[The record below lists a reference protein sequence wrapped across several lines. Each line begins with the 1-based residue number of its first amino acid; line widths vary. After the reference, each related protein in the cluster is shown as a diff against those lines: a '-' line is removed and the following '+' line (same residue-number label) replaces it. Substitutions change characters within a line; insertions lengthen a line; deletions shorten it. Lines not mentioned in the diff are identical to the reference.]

1 LEVRPEAAL
10 ELKGSPVKKNI
21 LLATT
26 GESPQV
32 ITETLYALN
41 HESQQ
46 WPDEIFLITTTLG
59 ETRARVGLLE
69 QSHLARLCDE
79 IGKPVPEFDT
89 RHILVVPD
97 ANGQPVDD
105 ARSLEDH
112 EALANF
118 IMTTVRN
125 LTAVDSQTVHASLA
139 GGRKTM
145 TFYMGYAMSLFGR
158 RQDNLSHV
166 LISKGYESL
175 RDFWYPSIRQDQLR
189 DYDGKPLSTAE
200 GYPLMPADA
209 LVTLAPIPFVR
220 HRQNLPALLPQSGS
234 TVHFRDLVRLINLG
248 DLPDEL
254 HLCIDLPK
262 QRIIVRDTES
272 PLQFEFKPS
281 LLALAFYGM
290 MARATLAAEKEI
302 TRPSKKRAHT
312 GLLKDLLDE
321 LLPLCGLPRC
331 ENWKSGLE
339 QLIDWNELKGQLKDS
354 TLDALG
360 NGITDTWFDQRK
372 GELRKAFEEKLPAR
386 VSGWLT
392 PEIIWG
398 EDGDRLTE
406 PGSTKGGGYG
416 IPLLIGNIDLI
427 DCPYV

>member
-1 LEVRPEAAL
+1 M
-10 ELKGSPVKKNI
+10 KKNI

-32 ITETLYALN
+32 ITETLYALH

-79 IGKPVPEFDT
+79 IGKPVPEFDA

-118 IMTTVRN
+118 IMTTVRD

-175 RDFWYPSIRQDQLR
+175 REFWYPSIRQDQLR
-189 DYDGKPLSTAE
+189 DYDGKPLITVD
-200 GYPLMPADA
+200 GKPLMPADA

-234 TVHFRDLVRLINLG
+234 AIHFRDLVRLINLG

-254 HLCIDLPK
+254 HLCIDLPN
-262 QRIIVRDTES
+262 QRIVVQDTES

-281 LLALAFYGM
+281 LLALAFYVM
-290 MARATLAAEKEI
+290 MARATLGAEKEI

-321 LLPLCGLPRC
+321 LLPLCGLTRC

-339 QLIDWNELKGQLKDS
+339 QLIDWNELKGHLKDS

-386 VSGWLT
+386 VCGWLT
-392 PEIIWG
+392 PEIIWS

-427 DCPYV
+427 DCPSV